1 MSLQWK
7 LIFQKTSFKYLILI
21 SFGGL
26 FLVLVIV
33 STDNPCSV
41 ESLMINNEI
50 SSYEQTLDP
59 EHCENILEKIDL
71 YNDQCQSQIEI
82 LDCG

>member
-1 MSLQWK
+1 M
-7 LIFQKTSFKYLILI
+7 IFQKTNLKFLILI
-21 SFGGL
+21 LFGGL
-26 FLVLVIV
+26 FLALVI
-33 STDNPCSV
+33 TFTNNPCNL

-50 SSYEQTLDP
+50 YSYEQTLDP

-71 YNDQCQSQIEI
+71 YNDQCKSQLEI